1 MLPVV
6 EATKI
11 ASDPAPVTTAEL
23 LSTATEP
30 EPVVPSTPGLFA
42 PEVVTV
48 PVVVM
53 TTSPVAV
60 VPLTPG
66 LLAPEVLA
74 EPTVTVTAGGLASGR
89 ASVLMPEPAGAVET
103 VLPIARIPAE

>member
-1 MLPVV
+1 
-6 EATKI
+6 
-11 ASDPAPVTTAEL
+11 
-23 LSTATEP
+23 
-30 EPVVPSTPGLFA
+30 VPRMPGLFA

-66 LLAPEVLA
+66 LLAPAVFA
-74 EPTVTVTAGGLASGR
+74 EPTVTVTAGGLASGSAR
-89 ASVLMPEPAGAVET
+89 VVIPELAGAVDT
-103 VLPIARIPAE
+103 VLPIARIPAELAPVVVTLEAVTETGPPLLA